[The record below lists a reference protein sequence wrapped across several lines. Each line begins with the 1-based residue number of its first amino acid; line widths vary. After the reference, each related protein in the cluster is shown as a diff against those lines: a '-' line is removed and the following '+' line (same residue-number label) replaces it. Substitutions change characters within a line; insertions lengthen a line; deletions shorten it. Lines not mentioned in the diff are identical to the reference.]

1 LEDSHN
7 GVRSACAAGMMTVMV
22 PDLLPATEDIRG
34 LCVAV
39 VTDLHGVRQLLL
51 DTDSELRG

>member
-1 LEDSHN
+1 
-7 GVRSACAAGMMTVMV
+7 MMTIMV

-51 DTDSELRG
+51 DTDAELRG